1 MVADVTTS
9 AAADQLRRPPTQRR
23 TEQFDCP
30 DCGHRFRART
40 KAGVFS
46 RCPKCSGQAIGTTI
60 RDRIVA
66 SAGQRVAAAEA
77 ARSARRRPP
86 KDGPPALEVNG
97 GKPLPELEAEP
108 PAANGHTP
116 GATAPRRR
124 PSPTVLPLT
133 PPPMASAPATPTAAL
148 PPSPEAA
155 PASDVP
161 PKRGLFD
168 RILGAP

>member
-77 ARSARRRPP
+77 ARSARSRTP
-86 KDGPPALEVNG
+86 KDGPPAPSVNG
-97 GKPLPELEAEP
+97 GHLELEAEP